1 MRKPL
6 TTSSV
11 ASAPAVAPAR
21 VWRDTVA
28 ARLRVFG
35 KEEPMRP
42 ALPRTLLAL
51 AAAASTVVSEAPAAS
66 REPAYPVRPVRF
78 VVPFT
83 AGSATDIMARVIT
96 VRLAE
101 RWSQP
106 VVVENRP
113 SAGGIVAGR
122 IVAEATPDG
131 HTLMAIG
138 SAFAGSAA
146 LYSKL
151 PYDPVKDFAGITQT
165 ATTPLVLVVSPA
177 LGVKS
182 VVELVALAKQ
192 KPGQINFAST
202 GLGSGPHYA
211 TELFK
216 LVAGVGAVHVPYR
229 GSPEALTDTIS
240 VRVHFFMSPI
250 LAAMPL
256 IKAGRVQALGVTTRE
271 RAPSLPE
278 VPTIAEAG
286 VPGYEYQGWYGLLV
300 PGKTP
305 RALIERLA
313 REVHGIL
320 ELTEVKERIATQGAT
335 AKASTP
341 QAFERLIH
349 EEIATRRKV
358 WQTAGVKV
366 E

>member
-1 MRKPL
+1 MR
-6 TTSSV
+6 S
-11 ASAPAVAPAR
+11 
-21 VWRDTVA
+21 
-28 ARLRVFG
+28 
-35 KEEPMRP
+35 

-51 AAAASTVVSEAPAAS
+51 AIAASLAAS
-66 REPAYPVRPVRF
+66 SAHAASGQPAYPARPVRF

-96 VRLAE
+96 ARLAE
-101 RWSQP
+101 RWGQP

-182 VVELVALAKQ
+182 VAELVALAKH
-192 KPGQINFAST
+192 KPGQVNFATT

-216 LVAGVGAVHVPYR
+216 LVAGIEAVHVPYR

-240 VRVHFFMSPI
+240 GRVQFFMSPI

-256 IKAGRVQALGVTTRE
+256 IKGGRVQALGVTTRE

-286 VPGYEYQGWYGLLV
+286 VPGYEYQGWYGLLA

-305 RALIERLA
+305 RAIIGWLA
-313 REVHGIL
+313 REVHGVL
-320 ELTEVKERIATQGAT
+320 ELAEVRERIATQGAA
-335 AKASTP
+335 AKVSTP
-341 QAFERLIH
+341 EAFDRLIH

-358 WQTAGVKV
+358 WRAAGVKV